1 MEKETINLI
10 VVSASTLM
18 ASLAGVFLT
27 YALNK
32 KQIKDNEYK
41 KLVEDI
47 KSFAQQSFNIAN
59 ENKTVISKSEFIRLT
74 RTLKEYQSYVKALNL
89 SEDEISTSKSLKKLK
104 SIVKKY
110 REDYRKNLIN
120 DSEKLDESDSN
131 KQNSGF
137 IYILQE
143 LVKINK

>member
-10 VVSASTLM
+10 FASASTLI
-18 ASLAGVFLT
+18 ASLLGVYLT

-32 KQIKDNEYK
+32 KQIKDNEFK

-59 ENKTVISKSEFIRLT
+59 ENKTLISNGEFIRLT
-74 RTLKEYQSYVKALNL
+74 RTLKEYQSYVRALNL
-89 SEDEISTSKSLKKLK
+89 SEDEVSTSESLKELK

-120 DSEKLDESDSN
+120 SSKTLDESDSN

-137 IYILQE
+137 IYILRE

>member
-10 VVSASTLM
+10 FASATTLI
-18 ASLAGVFLT
+18 ASLTGVFLT

-32 KQIKDNEYK
+32 KQIKDNESK

-59 ENKTVISKSEFIRLT
+59 ENKTLISKSEFIRLT
-74 RTLKEYQSYVKALNL
+74 RTLKEYQSYVRALNL
-89 SEDEISTSKSLKKLK
+89 SEDEISTSESLKKLK

-120 DSEKLDESDSN
+120 NSETLDESDSN

>member
-89 SEDEISTSKSLKKLK
+89 SKDEISTSESLKKLK

-120 DSEKLDESDSN
+120 NSQKLDESDSN

>member
-10 VVSASTLM
+10 FASATTLI
-18 ASLAGVFLT
+18 ASLTGVFLT

-32 KQIKDNEYK
+32 KQIKDNESK

-59 ENKTVISKSEFIRLT
+59 ENKTLISKSEFIRLT
-74 RTLKEYQSYVKALNL
+74 RTLKEYQSYVRALNL
-89 SEDEISTSKSLKKLK
+89 SEDEISTSESLKKLK

-120 DSEKLDESDSN
+120 NSETLDESDSN
-131 KQNSGF
+131 
-137 IYILQE
+137 
-143 LVKINK
+143 